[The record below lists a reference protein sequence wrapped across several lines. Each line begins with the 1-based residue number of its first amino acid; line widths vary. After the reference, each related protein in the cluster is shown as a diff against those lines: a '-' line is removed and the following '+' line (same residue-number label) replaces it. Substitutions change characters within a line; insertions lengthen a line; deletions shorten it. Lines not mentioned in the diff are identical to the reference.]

1 LGALNEITSPI
12 VPVDDP
18 DFALS
23 GKNLFCVCLRSFFQG
38 YAANAAGSLPKRN
51 SVASAHLRCRPYMAT
66 TMRFGL
72 EWLLTPLLVYQN
84 YHLIHHLY
92 PEIPFY
98 RMHKAYYLRYD
109 EINAQD
115 IPRQTAFGL
124 APENIESH
132 RAFRR
137 MKDAIAVPAE

>member
-1 LGALNEITSPI
+1 VELAAERARRRPSRLTA
-12 VPVDDP
+12 V
-18 DFALS
+18 
-23 GKNLFCVCLRSFFQG
+23 LRPR
-38 YAANAAGSLPKRN
+38 L
-51 SVASAHLRCRPYMAT
+51 LRGNNRAVT
-66 TMRFGL
+66 
-72 EWLLTPLLVYQN
+72 
-84 YHLIHHLY
+84 
-92 PEIPFY
+92 FY

-109 EINAQD
+109 EINAHD

>member
-1 LGALNEITSPI
+1 MPQIL
-12 VPVDDP
+12 
-18 DFALS
+18 LS
-23 GKNLFCVCLRSFFQG
+23 GLCRQRGRLLAEAELGGIGPLAMQALYGDDHAVRARM
-38 YAANAAGSLPKRN
+38 AAD
-51 SVASAHLRCRPYMAT
+51 
-66 TMRFGL
+66 
-72 EWLLTPLLVYQN
+72 PLLVYQN